1 MKQHVFSLN
10 ADGAG
15 HYYSECYNLPAEPIY
30 SEGNLHPYQG
40 ILEVDGKLI
49 ELLIEG
55 DSYSKPK
62 ITAFWPTE
70 DTPEGSD
77 DYEDY
82 KCLTYWEVNSAEEA
96 SEFVESLIRKY
107 YGKIDEIQSLLQDEG
122 FEY

>member
-1 MKQHVFSLN
+1 MKQHVFSLR

-15 HYYSECYNLPAEPIY
+15 HYYSECYNLPVEPIY

-40 ILEVDGKLI
+40 ILEVDGRLI

-55 DSYSKPK
+55 DSCSKPK
-62 ITAFWPTE
+62 VTAFWPNE
-70 DTPEGSD
+70 DTPKGSD

-82 KCLTYWEVNSAEEA
+82 ECLTYWNVNSVEEA
-96 SEFVESLIRKY
+96 SEFVENLIRKY

-122 FEY
+122 FGY